1 MSHGPVAE
9 RAARL
14 ASAVAGLDDPGWL
27 SDAEALAAVPAP
39 PAGGAAPTYRE
50 LARAGGS
57 LVEALAGEGRWP
69 EAAAQARRLK
79 AFFAASGAGLGPIAA
94 SAWDGLLAATI
105 ARDPDET
112 RDFVELVE
120 ELFP

>member
-1 MSHGPVAE
+1 MSSGPVAE

-14 ASAVAGLDDPGWL
+14 ASVVSGLDDPGWL
-27 SDAEALAAVPAP
+27 SDAEVLAAAPASP
-39 PAGGAAPTYRE
+39 GGGAPTYRE
-50 LARAGGS
+50 VARAGGA
-57 LVEALAGEGRWP
+57 LVDALAGDGRWP
-69 EAAAQARRLK
+69 EAESQARRLK
-79 AFFAASGAGLGPIAA
+79 AFFATSGAGLGPIAV

-105 ARDPDET
+105 ARDPEET